1 MNPTQRQLDDL
12 LASLNT
18 PPSCSSSAFSGAR
31 NRLIEPFGPI
41 KKRSYDHTSLDPVQ
55 TPDAPITRVG
65 RGAEN
70 RRGEKDW
77 DEMGYTKA
85 LPIISGLL
93 DDEEVKKELKKVC
106 QGFARRL
113 HAERTEN

>member
-1 MNPTQRQLDDL
+1 VNPTQRQLDDL

-18 PPSCSSSAFSGAR
+18 PPVPGSSAFDGAR

-41 KKRSYDHTSLDPVQ
+41 KSKSFDHTSLAPVHAPDTQ
-55 TPDAPITRVG
+55 TPASTRVG
-65 RGAEN
+65 GSGDTGA

-85 LPIISGLL
+85 LPVISGLL
-93 DDEEVKKELKKVC
+93 EDEGVKKELKKVC
-106 QGFARRL
+106 RCCR
-113 HAERTEN
+113 